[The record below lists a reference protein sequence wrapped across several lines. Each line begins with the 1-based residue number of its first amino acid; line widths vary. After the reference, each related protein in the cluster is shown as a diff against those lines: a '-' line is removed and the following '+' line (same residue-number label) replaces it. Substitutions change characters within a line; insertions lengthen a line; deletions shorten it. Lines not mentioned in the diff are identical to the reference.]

1 MDAVGPLS
9 DDGLVRLL
17 NHAGEREEH
26 DFFSPYAADLTPQ
39 RLREFYRTMTLT
51 RAFDM
56 EATSLQRQGE
66 LGLWVQSWGQEA
78 AQVGSGA
85 VVRGDDYV
93 FPSYREHAV
102 ALQRGVDLPQMLTIF
117 RGLKHGAWNPADHNF
132 HLYTLVI
139 GAHTLHAT
147 GYAMGLDKDG
157 LVASGDPELD
167 HHGEERAGE
176 VGPDQIEGG
185 ADALIAILGHLV
197 ERLAE
202 RDEAA
207 PDELL
212 DRGRDEIDAVLE
224 VVRDGADGDLG
235 ALGDPTGGGAGIAV
249 LGQAV
254 DGGVEERPAGGGP
267 PLRLGTTP
275 RRRRGWVAHGDPF
288 PQTAA
293 SVETSQVEPDRVRVT
308 TTRLWSSC
316 GSLSSLLRPAAAV
329 TAPITVA
336 RKAPFSSAS
345 IPAIVV
351 PPGLATWSFSTPG
364 CSPVAWHMAAAPL
377 TVCTASCIAT
387 PRGSPARTPPSARAS
402 IIMKT
407 YAGPLPLRPVTAE
420 VGGRLGREN
429 RE

>member
-157 LVASGDPELD
+157 LVASGDPARDAAVITYFGDGATAQGDVNEALVFASVYNAPVVFFCQNNQFAISEPTTRQARVPLAD
-167 HHGEERAGE
+167 RGKGVGIPSVRVDGNDVIASYAVTNWAMQYARSGAGP
-176 VGPDQIEGG
+176 VFIEAFTYRMG
-185 ADALIAILGHLV
+185 AHTTSDDPTRYRSKADEAYW
-197 ERLAE
+197 AE
-202 RDEAA
+202 RDPISRLAGYLQSIGELPDAFVDEVAGEGKELARRTRETVRSWEPGPTVGIFENVYAA
-207 PDELL
+207 PHATV
-212 DRGRDEIDAVLE
+212 DAERAWYERFERSFVE
-224 VVRDGADGDLG
+224 V
-235 ALGDPTGGGAGIAV
+235 
-249 LGQAV
+249 
-254 DGGVEERPAGGGP
+254 
-267 PLRLGTTP
+267 
-275 RRRRGWVAHGDPF
+275 H
-288 PQTAA
+288 
-293 SVETSQVEPDRVRVT
+293 
-308 TTRLWSSC
+308 
-316 GSLSSLLRPAAAV
+316 
-329 TAPITVA
+329 
-336 RKAPFSSAS
+336 
-345 IPAIVV
+345 
-351 PPGLATWSFSTPG
+351 
-364 CSPVAWHMAAAPL
+364 
-377 TVCTASCIAT
+377 
-387 PRGSPARTPPSARAS
+387 
-402 IIMKT
+402 
-407 YAGPLPLRPVTAE
+407 
-420 VGGRLGREN
+420 
-429 RE
+429 